1 MKIYTPEYEPIQ
13 YGLLR
18 MRYIC
23 LPYFLCGMMDVMV
36 GVLRGMG
43 YAIMPML
50 VSLIGACLFRV
61 VWIYTI
67 FRSYHTLPCLYI
79 SYPISWALTFLVHL
93 ACFAVVYRRLLAK
106 AEKTA

>member
-1 MKIYTPEYEPIQ
+1 
-13 YGLLR
+13 
-18 MRYIC
+18 
-23 LPYFLCGMMDVMV
+23 
-36 GVLRGMG
+36 
-43 YAIMPML
+43 
-50 VSLIGACLFRV
+50 V

-106 AEKTA
+106 AKKTA